1 MEVRIYDRDL
11 NFKGVIENHT
21 SLIWTRKYYEPGNFE
36 IHAPITEQNLR
47 LLAKGNILSKRGS
60 SEAGVIEDI
69 ENEES
74 DLKNEITAKGRFLS
88 SYMDRRLIKS
98 TVNFSGKIEVAMR
111 NLLSGVTAI
120 PLVELGTLNGFTET
134 DRVSSD
140 YEKPYDLRNKTG
152 QRPERSVIASGQTSG
167 TRKLYL
173 KPTKE
178 PTGPRR
184 RVSIPAIIFS
194 ESYNNLNN
202 VIYKYNDQQYRTKAI
217 VGGEGEGAARV
228 YVEVGGGTGLDLREI
243 FVDAKDIQ
251 SEGLTDAAYKA
262 ALAQRGREA
271 LAANVVS
278 ESVECETEADINFKY
293 KTHYD
298 LGDIVTVKKK
308 KWGIVLNQRI
318 TELQEVYE
326 YGGMYV
332 VPTMGDALPE
342 KIDWS
347 DK

>member
-47 LLAKGNILSKRGS
+47 LLAKGNIISKRGS

-134 DRVSSD
+134 GRVSSD

-152 QRPERSVIASGQTSG
+152 KGRNDRLS
-167 TRKLYL
+167 L
-173 KPTKE
+173 
-178 PTGPRR
+178 
-184 RVSIPAIIFS
+184 PA
-194 ESYNNLNN
+194 
-202 VIYKYNDQQYRTKAI
+202 R
-217 VGGEGEGAARV
+217 
-228 YVEVGGGTGLDLREI
+228 
-243 FVDAKDIQ
+243 
-251 SEGLTDAAYKA
+251 
-262 ALAQRGREA
+262 
-271 LAANVVS
+271 
-278 ESVECETEADINFKY
+278 
-293 KTHYD
+293 
-298 LGDIVTVKKK
+298 
-308 KWGIVLNQRI
+308 
-318 TELQEVYE
+318 
-326 YGGMYV
+326 
-332 VPTMGDALPE
+332 LPE
-342 KIDWS
+342 QENYI
-347 DK
+347 

>member
-1 MEVRIYDRDL
+1 M
-11 NFKGVIENHT
+11 
-21 SLIWTRKYYEPGNFE
+21 
-36 IHAPITEQNLR
+36 
-47 LLAKGNILSKRGS
+47 
-60 SEAGVIEDI
+60 
-69 ENEES
+69 
-74 DLKNEITAKGRFLS
+74 
-88 SYMDRRLIKS
+88 
-98 TVNFSGKIEVAMR
+98 
-111 NLLSGVTAI
+111 
-120 PLVELGTLNGFTET
+120 
-134 DRVSSD
+134 
-140 YEKPYDLRNKTG
+140 
-152 QRPERSVIASGQTSG
+152 
-167 TRKLYL
+167 
-173 KPTKE
+173 
-178 PTGPRR
+178 
-184 RVSIPAIIFS
+184 
-194 ESYNNLNN
+194 
-202 VIYKYNDQQYRTKAI
+202 
-217 VGGEGEGAARV
+217 
-228 YVEVGGGTGLDLREI
+228 EVGGGTGLDLREI

-262 ALAQRGREA
+262 ALAQRGRET

-278 ESVECETEADINFKY
+278 ESVECKTEADINFKY

>member
-47 LLAKGNILSKRGS
+47 LLAKGNIISKRGS

-134 DRVSSD
+134 V
-140 YEKPYDLRNKTG
+140 EFQATMKQNW
-152 QRPERSVIASGQTSG
+152 QRPERSVIVSGQTSG
-167 TRKLYL
+167 TGKLYL

-184 RVSIPAIIFS
+184 RVSIPALSF
-194 ESYNNLNN
+194 
-202 VIYKYNDQQYRTKAI
+202 R
-217 VGGEGEGAARV
+217 RV
-228 YVEVGGGTGLDLREI
+228 T
-243 FVDAKDIQ
+243 
-251 SEGLTDAAYKA
+251 T
-262 ALAQRGREA
+262 
-271 LAANVVS
+271 
-278 ESVECETEADINFKY
+278 T
-293 KTHYD
+293 
-298 LGDIVTVKKK
+298 
-308 KWGIVLNQRI
+308 
-318 TELQEVYE
+318 
-326 YGGMYV
+326 
-332 VPTMGDALPE
+332 
-342 KIDWS
+342 
-347 DK
+347 

>member
-47 LLAKGNILSKRGS
+47 LLAKGNIISKRGS

-134 DRVSSD
+134 VEFQATMKNLNFKTSYVTVYLMISSYFLLAIFIISFILRHFD
-140 YEKPYDLRNKTG
+140 IFYQPVIKFINFVYFVFIALYLLCFLVLRNFTPGK
-152 QRPERSVIASGQTSG
+152 
-167 TRKLYL
+167 
-173 KPTKE
+173 
-178 PTGPRR
+178 
-184 RVSIPAIIFS
+184 IFIS
-194 ESYNNLNN
+194 
-202 VIYKYNDQQYRTKAI
+202 
-217 VGGEGEGAARV
+217 
-228 YVEVGGGTGLDLREI
+228 
-243 FVDAKDIQ
+243 
-251 SEGLTDAAYKA
+251 
-262 ALAQRGREA
+262 
-271 LAANVVS
+271 
-278 ESVECETEADINFKY
+278 
-293 KTHYD
+293 
-298 LGDIVTVKKK
+298 
-308 KWGIVLNQRI
+308 
-318 TELQEVYE
+318 
-326 YGGMYV
+326 
-332 VPTMGDALPE
+332 
-342 KIDWS
+342 
-347 DK
+347 

>member
-47 LLAKGNILSKRGS
+47 LLAKGNIISKRGS

-134 DRVSSD
+134 VEFQATMKNLMT
-140 YEKPYDLRNKTG
+140 YETKLAT
-152 QRPERSVIASGQTSG
+152 AG
-167 TRKLYL
+167 TI
-173 KPTKE
+173 
-178 PTGPRR
+178 G
-184 RVSIPAIIFS
+184 
-194 ESYNNLNN
+194 
-202 VIYKYNDQQYRTKAI
+202 
-217 VGGEGEGAARV
+217 
-228 YVEVGGGTGLDLREI
+228 
-243 FVDAKDIQ
+243 
-251 SEGLTDAAYKA
+251 
-262 ALAQRGREA
+262 
-271 LAANVVS
+271 
-278 ESVECETEADINFKY
+278 
-293 KTHYD
+293 
-298 LGDIVTVKKK
+298 
-308 KWGIVLNQRI
+308 
-318 TELQEVYE
+318 
-326 YGGMYV
+326 
-332 VPTMGDALPE
+332 
-342 KIDWS
+342 
-347 DK
+347 

>member
-1 MEVRIYDRDL
+1 MEARIYDRNL
-11 NFKGVIENHT
+11 NFKGIIENHT
-21 SLIWTRKYYEPGNFE
+21 SLIWDRKYYEPGNFE
-36 IHAPITEQNLR
+36 IHAPITDRNLA
-47 LLAKGNILSKRGS
+47 LLAKGNIISKRGS
-60 SEAGVIEDI
+60 EEAGVIEDI

-74 DLKNEITAKGRFLS
+74 DIKNEITAKGRFLS

-98 TVNFSGKIEVAMR
+98 TVNFSGKVEVAMR
-111 NLLSGVTAI
+111 QLLTGATAI

-134 DRVSSD
+134 VEFQATMKNLMSYETKLAKSAAIGYRFRPDFRQKKILFETYKGTDRTTAQGINS
-140 YEKPYDLRNKTG
+140 
-152 QRPERSVIASGQTSG
+152 
-167 TRKLYL
+167 
-173 KPTKE
+173 
-178 PTGPRR
+178 
-184 RVSIPAIIFS
+184 RVIFS

-202 VIYKYNDQQYRTKAI
+202 VIYRYNDQQYRTKAI

-251 SEGLTDAAYKA
+251 SEGMTTAAYKA
-262 ALAQRGREA
+262 ALSQRGKEA
-271 LAANVVS
+271 LASNIIA
-278 ESVECETEADINFKY
+278 ESVEYETEADINFKY

-308 KWGIVLNQRI
+308 KWGITLNQRI

>member
-47 LLAKGNILSKRGS
+47 LLAKGNIISKRGS

-134 DRVSSD
+134 VEFQATMKNLMTYETKLAKAGTIGYRFRPDFRNRKIIFETYKGTDRTTAQGINS
-140 YEKPYDLRNKTG
+140 
-152 QRPERSVIASGQTSG
+152 
-167 TRKLYL
+167 
-173 KPTKE
+173 
-178 PTGPRR
+178 
-184 RVSIPAIIFS
+184 RVIFS
-194 ESYNNLNN
+194 ESYNNLSIG
-202 VIYKYNDQQYRTKAI
+202 VQGVQTR
-217 VGGEGEGAARV
+217 
-228 YVEVGGGTGLDLREI
+228 
-243 FVDAKDIQ
+243 
-251 SEGLTDAAYKA
+251 
-262 ALAQRGREA
+262 
-271 LAANVVS
+271 
-278 ESVECETEADINFKY
+278 
-293 KTHYD
+293 
-298 LGDIVTVKKK
+298 
-308 KWGIVLNQRI
+308 
-318 TELQEVYE
+318 
-326 YGGMYV
+326 
-332 VPTMGDALPE
+332 
-342 KIDWS
+342 
-347 DK
+347 

>member
-21 SLIWTRKYYEPGNFE
+21 SLIWSRKYFEPGNFE
-36 IHAPITEQNLR
+36 IHAPITDRNLQ
-47 LLAKGNILSKRGS
+47 LLAEGNIVSKRGS

-69 ENEES
+69 EDEES
-74 DLKNEITAKGRFLS
+74 DIKNEITVKGRFLS
-88 SYMDRRLIKS
+88 AYMDRRLIKA

-111 NLLSGVTAI
+111 QLLAGVTQI
-120 PLVELGTLNGFTET
+120 PRVELGELNGFAET
-134 DRVSSD
+134 VEFQATMKNLMV
-140 YEKPYDLRNKTG
+140 YETKLAKAGEIGYRFRPDFRNKKIIFETYRG
-152 QRPERSVIASGQTSG
+152 VDRTTAQGVNS
-167 TRKLYL
+167 
-173 KPTKE
+173 
-178 PTGPRR
+178 
-184 RVSIPAIIFS
+184 RVIFS

-217 VGGEGEGAARV
+217 VGGQGEGAARV

-251 SEGLTDAAYKA
+251 SEGLTTEAYKA
-262 ALAQRGREA
+262 ALIQRGEET
-271 LAANVVS
+271 LASNVIS
-278 ESVECETEADINFKY
+278 KSVECETEADINFRY

-298 LGDIVTVKKK
+298 LGDIVTVRKK
-308 KWGIVLNQRI
+308 KWGITLNQRI

-332 VPTMGDALPE
+332 VPTMGTALPE

>member
-47 LLAKGNILSKRGS
+47 LLAKGNIISKRGS

-134 DRVSSD
+134 VEFQATMKNLMTYETKLAKAGTIGYRFRPDFRNRKIIFETYKGTDRTTAQGINS
-140 YEKPYDLRNKTG
+140 
-152 QRPERSVIASGQTSG
+152 
-167 TRKLYL
+167 
-173 KPTKE
+173 
-178 PTGPRR
+178 
-184 RVSIPAIIFS
+184 RVIFS

-262 ALAQRGREA
+262 ALAQRGRET

-318 TELQEVYE
+318 TELQEV
-326 YGGMYV
+326 
-332 VPTMGDALPE
+332 
-342 KIDWS
+342 
-347 DK
+347 

>member
-47 LLAKGNILSKRGS
+47 LLAKGNIISKRGS

-134 DRVSSD
+134 VEFQATMKNLMTYETKLAKAGTIGYRFRPDFRNRKIIFETYKGTDRTTAQGINS
-140 YEKPYDLRNKTG
+140 
-152 QRPERSVIASGQTSG
+152 
-167 TRKLYL
+167 
-173 KPTKE
+173 
-178 PTGPRR
+178 
-184 RVSIPAIIFS
+184 RVIFS

-228 YVEVGGGTGLDLREI
+228 YVEVGGGAGLDLREI

-262 ALAQRGREA
+262 ALAQRGRET

-308 KWGIVLNQRI
+308 KWGIVLSKRI